1 MSTTSIQIEDASLKA
16 IEYLTLSISKSVQIE
31 KTLLSL
37 DFFIEKCIQCCLVYL
52 KDADLKLVCQSAKCL
67 LAIGN
72 SNETA
77 FILVAKVLIRFLLYQ
92 YSEQLANQIN
102 QKKIYLDLLIKF
114 LANGQ
119 KYSKTNACVYIVE
132 SKNEIINLCF
142 DIFQSSTLKHGLETQ
157 ALNLVEVLI
166 RYKNII
172 KSIDCER
179 LVKQLWDK
187 EIDKSENK
195 IVIIR
200 IVLIIINEFDSLFD
214 HVFNSIDKRMDK

>member
-1 MSTTSIQIEDASLKA
+1 
-16 IEYLTLSISKSVQIE
+16 
-31 KTLLSL
+31 
-37 DFFIEKCIQCCLVYL
+37 
-52 KDADLKLVCQSAKCL
+52 
-67 LAIGN
+67 
-72 SNETA
+72 
-77 FILVAKVLIRFLLYQ
+77 LIRFLLYQ

-119 KYSKTNACVYIVE
+119 KYSKTNACVFIVE